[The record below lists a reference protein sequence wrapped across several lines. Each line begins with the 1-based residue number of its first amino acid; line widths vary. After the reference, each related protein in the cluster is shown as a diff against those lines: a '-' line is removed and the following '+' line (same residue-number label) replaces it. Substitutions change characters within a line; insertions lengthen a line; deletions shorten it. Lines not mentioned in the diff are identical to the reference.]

1 MALAL
6 LSFTV
11 LSFGG
16 QMITFLLSAGFKATH
31 IALARIVSVAFE
43 ISATWL
49 APFAM
54 RKIGPI
60 RAGLWFINWQALWV
74 TVAGLL
80 FVQINSPFLSVF
92 GLVGAVIVSRVG
104 LWGFDLC
111 VQVIVQE
118 VRCHSRKM

>member
-31 IALARIVSVAFE
+31 IALARIISVAFE

-80 FVQINSPFLSVF
+80 FVQINSLFLSVF

-118 VRCHSRKM
+118 VR